1 MTRKQLD
8 LLSIEPSDLPVVS
21 VIPEIDNIEDEIIGE
36 AVLKD
41 FVPGEI
47 YFEYQNIL
55 NKRVADAVDKEAE
68 NRAIYDAQVW
78 LLCQV
83 YEVQMADGTARPL
96 GLDDVSFMEG
106 EELAFRIAEVMAVNF
121 KINFLDGNEDLK
133 TSWLFEITDK
143 AQRFRVQR
151 LSVEKGVN
159 LQKLSQQ
166 DPSGVKMTRWLITER
181 ITINDEKITDE
192 DFKTKIDLATTV
204 LLAAK
209 INFLLAT
216 FQRDR
221 TSFSI
226 RNTRNGRM
234 RT

>member
-8 LLSIEPSDLPVVS
+8 LLSIDPSDLPVVS
-21 VIPEIDNIEDEIIGE
+21 VIPEIDNAEEELIGE
-36 AVLKD
+36 AVLKG

-68 NRAIYDAQVW
+68 NKAIYDAQVW

-83 YEVQMADGTARPL
+83 YEVQMLDGTARPL

-166 DPSGVKMTRWLITER
+166 DPTGVKMTRWLITER
-181 ITINDEKITDE
+181 ITINDEKISDE

-226 RNTRNGRM
+226 RNTRNGRIQ
-234 RT
+234 T